1 MSFEY
6 KPCHEN
12 DLVIPNIEKFK
23 TFIRHCIE
31 SKNYNV
37 GIFGA
42 ESSCKTTLCN
52 YFINRFVQQQLSCFQ
67 DNYNETQVQDAK
79 SKMVFIYE
87 PDDDLNINNLQ
98 SHINIFCKKNTKYEK
113 LIYIENFDD
122 LSESNQQQLKIYI
135 DNFNLLKSHHK
146 THFLIEV
153 SETHKVRDII
163 ESRIQIYDTPALEYC
178 HLFQIS
184 KSICKKNN
192 LNIDDSQLDFLL
204 NVGNINIKNVINIL
218 KKAWLLDKKILHVND
233 ILQICYLIDFK
244 DFDNF
249 IMKIKSS
256 SYFDATQILYKLY
269 HEGYDIS
276 DILYFFYQ
284 YCKCQFEIRNN
295 DESCNIYFDT
305 INILCNY
312 INEIYKGRQNVILL
326 NYLTYDIYAK
336 YHNICDYST
345 LLK

>member
-1 MSFEY
+1 MSFVY
-6 KPCHEN
+6 KPTNEN
-12 DLVIPNIEKFK
+12 DLVIPNIDKFK
-23 TFIRHCIE
+23 EFITQCIT
-31 SKNYNV
+31 SNNYNV
-37 GIFGA
+37 GIYGG

-52 YFINRFVQQQLSCFQ
+52 YFIHRFVQQQLQTFQ
-67 DNYNETQVQDAK
+67 SNTSKLDVQDARN
-79 SKMVFIYE
+79 KMIFIYE
-87 PDDDLNINNLQ
+87 PDDDLNINNIQ

-122 LSESNQQQLKIYI
+122 LSEANQQQLKIYI

-163 ESRIQIYDTPALEYC
+163 ESRIQIYDTPPLAYC
-178 HLFQIS
+178 HLFQIT

-192 LNIDDSQLDFLL
+192 LTMSDSQIDFLL

-218 KKAWLLDKKILHVND
+218 KKAWLLDKKCLQLQD
-233 ILQICYLIDFK
+233 IVQICYLIDFK
-244 DFDNF
+244 DFDNYVSH
-249 IMKIKSS
+249 IKSK
-256 SYFDATQILYKLY
+256 SYFDAVEILYKLY

-284 YCKCQFEIRNN
+284 YCKSQFEIRN
-295 DESCNIYFDT
+295 EQEPCNIYFDT
-305 INILCNY
+305 INILCKY
-312 INEIYKGRQNVILL
+312 INEIYKGRQNVIIL

-336 YHNICDYST
+336 HHNVNDYST